1 MYSKIIYKLWLIK
14 RRKKSSHLWVR
25 EGGIFEKHL
34 QTLQHKREN
43 REISQ
48 QGVFHFRL
56 SESLNVTIWMLD
68 EESPDNNHTCF
79 RQTLVINT
87 IFISPTLKLFRQI
100 LRIVAICMTILS
112 KPFEPINRLEQRS
125 FSSLDLR
132 VFASTNKRWKGKL
145 LELTW
150 VS

>member
-1 MYSKIIYKLWLIK
+1 MK
-14 RRKKSSHLWVR
+14 RRKKSSHTWVR
-25 EGGIFEKHL
+25 EERIF
-34 QTLQHKREN
+34 QKRIKTFLLKR
-43 REISQ
+43 RETWDIAQ
-48 QGVFHFRL
+48 LRIFHFRL
-56 SESLNVTIWMLD
+56 SERLNVTIWMLD
-68 EESPDNNHTCF
+68 EESPDNNHTRF

-87 IFISPTLKLFRQI
+87 IFISPTLKLFWQI

-125 FSSLDLR
+125 FSSLDRR